1 MFRRRFFMEKS
12 VGYYVFAAL
21 GIGLILLLVGLAPAA
36 GQNGNSVSS
45 SANPDMVVV
54 ISEDYLNRVIKAD
67 LEEKNPMAV
76 KDVSVQLM
84 ENEPIEV
91 NAVISLGLGPLAND
105 QNVAVEANISIVNDT
120 LKVEPKVLKVGFL
133 NLPEQTWVGPI
144 KSAMQ
149 EVEASANDAYQDALM
164 KGYKVTSVTP
174 GNNTLTLSVMAPD
187 KPFEMK

>member
-1 MFRRRFFMEKS
+1 MEKS

-21 GIGLILLLVGLAPAA
+21 GIGLILLLVGLVPAA
-36 GQNGNSVSS
+36 GQSGNSVSS
-45 SANPDMVVV
+45 GVNPDMVVV

-91 NAVISLGLGPLAND
+91 NAVLSLGLGPFAKD

-164 KGYKVTSVTP
+164 KGYKVTSVTT

>member
-1 MFRRRFFMEKS
+1 MEKTAR
-12 VGYYVFAAL
+12 YFAFAAL
-21 GIGLILLLVGLAPAA
+21 GITLMLLLVGQAPAA
-36 GQNGNSVSS
+36 GQSGNSVSS
-45 SANPDMVVV
+45 GANPDMVVV
-54 ISEDYLNRVIKAD
+54 VSEDYLNRVIKAD
-67 LEEKNPMAV
+67 LKEKNPLAV

-91 NAVISLGLGPLAND
+91 NAVISLGFGPLAKD

-164 KGYKVTSVTP
+164 KGYKVTSVTT

>member
-1 MFRRRFFMEKS
+1 MEKT
-12 VGYYVFAAL
+12 VRYYAFAAL
-21 GIGLILLLVGLAPAA
+21 GISLILLLVGQAPAA
-36 GQNGNSVSS
+36 GQSGNSVSS
-45 SANPDMVVV
+45 GANPDMVVV

-91 NAVISLGLGPLAND
+91 NAVISLGLGPLAKD

-164 KGYKVTSVTP
+164 KGYKVTSVTT

>member
-1 MFRRRFFMEKS
+1 
-12 VGYYVFAAL
+12 
-21 GIGLILLLVGLAPAA
+21 
-36 GQNGNSVSS
+36 
-45 SANPDMVVV
+45 
-54 ISEDYLNRVIKAD
+54 
-67 LEEKNPMAV
+67 
-76 KDVSVQLM
+76 M

-91 NAVISLGLGPLAND
+91 NAVISLGFGPLAKD

-164 KGYKVTSVTP
+164 KGYKVTSVTT

>member
-1 MFRRRFFMEKS
+1 MEKT
-12 VGYYVFAAL
+12 VRYFAFAAL
-21 GIGLILLLVGLAPAA
+21 GITLMLLLVGQAPAA
-36 GQNGNSVSS
+36 GQSGSSVSS
-45 SANPDMVVV
+45 GANPDMVVV
-54 ISEDYLNRVIKAD
+54 VSEDYLNRVIKAD

-91 NAVISLGLGPLAND
+91 NAVISLGFGPLAKD

-164 KGYKVTSVTP
+164 KGYKVTSVTT

>member
-1 MFRRRFFMEKS
+1 MEKS
-12 VGYYVFAAL
+12 DGYYVFAAL
-21 GIGLILLLVGLAPAA
+21 GIGLILLLVGLTPAA
-36 GQNGNSVSS
+36 GQSGNSVSS
-45 SANPDMVVV
+45 GANPDMVVV

-91 NAVISLGLGPLAND
+91 NAVISLGLGPLAKD
-105 QNVAVEANISIVNDT
+105 QNVAVEANVSIVNDT

-164 KGYKVTSVTP
+164 KGYKVTSVTT

>member
-1 MFRRRFFMEKS
+1 MEKT
-12 VGYYVFAAL
+12 VRYFAFAAL
-21 GIGLILLLVGLAPAA
+21 GITLMLLLVGQAPVA
-36 GQNGNSVSS
+36 GQSGNSVSS
-45 SANPDMVVV
+45 GANPDMVVV
-54 ISEDYLNRVIKAD
+54 VSEDYLNRVIKAD

-91 NAVISLGLGPLAND
+91 NAVISLGFGPLAKD

-149 EVEASANDAYQDALM
+149 EVEASANEAYQDALM
-164 KGYKVTSVTP
+164 KGYKVTSVTT

>member
-1 MFRRRFFMEKS
+1 MEKT
-12 VGYYVFAAL
+12 VRYYAFAAL

-36 GQNGNSVSS
+36 GQSGNSVSS

-76 KDVSVQLM
+76 KDVNIQLM

-91 NAVISLGLGPLAND
+91 NAVISLGLGPLAKD

-164 KGYKVTSVTP
+164 KGYKVTSVTT

>member
-1 MFRRRFFMEKS
+1 MEKKAR
-12 VGYYVFAAL
+12 YFAFAAL
-21 GIGLILLLVGLAPAA
+21 GITLMLLLVGQAPAA
-36 GQNGNSVSS
+36 GQSGSSVSS
-45 SANPDMVVV
+45 GANPDMVVV
-54 ISEDYLNRVIKAD
+54 VSEDYLNRVIKAD

-91 NAVISLGLGPLAND
+91 NAVISLGFGPLAKD

-164 KGYKVTSVTP
+164 KGYKVTSVTT

>member
-1 MFRRRFFMEKS
+1 MEKS
-12 VGYYVFAAL
+12 VGYYVFSGL

-36 GQNGNSVSS
+36 GQSGNSVSS
-45 SANPDMVVV
+45 GANPDMVVV
-54 ISEDYLNRVIKAD
+54 VSEDYLNRVIKAD

-91 NAVISLGLGPLAND
+91 NAVISLGLGLLAKD

-149 EVEASANDAYQDALM
+149 EVEASANEAYQDALM
-164 KGYKVTSVTP
+164 KGYKVTSVTT

>member
-1 MFRRRFFMEKS
+1 MEKTAR
-12 VGYYVFAAL
+12 YYVFAAL

-36 GQNGNSVSS
+36 GQSGSSVSS
-45 SANPDMVVV
+45 GANPDMVVV
-54 ISEDYLNRVIKAD
+54 LSEDYLNRVIKAD

-91 NAVISLGLGPLAND
+91 NAVISLGFGPLAKD

-164 KGYKVTSVTP
+164 KGYKVTSVTT
-174 GNNTLTLSVMAPD
+174 GNSTLTLSVMAPD

>member
-1 MFRRRFFMEKS
+1 MEKTAR
-12 VGYYVFAAL
+12 YFAFAAL
-21 GIGLILLLVGLAPAA
+21 GITLMLLLVGQAPAA
-36 GQNGNSVSS
+36 GQSGSSVSS
-45 SANPDMVVV
+45 GANPDMVVV
-54 ISEDYLNRVIKAD
+54 VSEDYLNRVIKAD

-91 NAVISLGLGPLAND
+91 NAVISLGFGPLAKD

-164 KGYKVTSVTP
+164 KGYKVTNVTT

>member
-1 MFRRRFFMEKS
+1 MEKTAR
-12 VGYYVFAAL
+12 YFAFAAL
-21 GIGLILLLVGLAPAA
+21 GITLMLLLVGQAPAA
-36 GQNGNSVSS
+36 GQGGSSVSS
-45 SANPDMVVV
+45 GANPDMVVV
-54 ISEDYLNRVIKAD
+54 LSEDYLNRVIKAD

-91 NAVISLGLGPLAND
+91 NAVISLGFGPLAKD

-164 KGYKVTSVTP
+164 KGYKVTSVTT

-187 KPFEMK
+187 NPFEMK

>member
-1 MFRRRFFMEKS
+1 MEKT
-12 VGYYVFAAL
+12 VRYYAFAAL
-21 GIGLILLLVGLAPAA
+21 GITLILLLVGQVPAA
-36 GQNGNSVSS
+36 GQSGDSVSS
-45 SANPDMVVV
+45 GANPDMVVV

-91 NAVISLGLGPLAND
+91 NAVISLGLGPLAKD
-105 QNVAVEANISIVNDT
+105 QNVAVEANVSIVNDT

-164 KGYKVTSVTP
+164 KGYKVTSVTT